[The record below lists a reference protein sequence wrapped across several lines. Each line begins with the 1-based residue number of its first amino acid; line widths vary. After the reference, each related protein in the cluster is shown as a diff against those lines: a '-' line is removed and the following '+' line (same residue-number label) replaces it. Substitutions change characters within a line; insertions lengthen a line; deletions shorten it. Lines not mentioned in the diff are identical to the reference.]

1 MIKKL
6 LHYAKKYRLVS
17 LLSPVSIAFE
27 VVIEVFIPYLMSIII
42 DCGIR
47 GADIS
52 TKKGFVVNVLLA
64 LGFGKK
70 TGIDL
75 VVEMGVLM
83 VVMAL
88 FALIFGAAAARFAAK
103 AGMGF
108 GAELRH
114 AIFCK
119 VQDFS
124 FGNVDKFSTGS
135 LITRMTTDINT
146 VQMGYMMALRML
158 FRSPLMLIMAIFMAF
173 QINSRLAGVFL
184 GVAPLMAFALLFIG
198 LKSYPRFRRMFKKY
212 DRFNTGI
219 QENLI
224 AARVVK
230 AFVRAKHEKE
240 KFRASNDDLKAAS
253 IFAEK
258 LIILNGPVMT
268 LSISACMVLILWFG
282 GNLVLKGEMQIGDVT
297 SFVTYVQQILMSLM
311 MISMI
316 FVVSVMG
323 RASIARIVEVLDE
336 VPDISD
342 ADADPEA
349 VVENG
354 SVEFKNVCFKYK
366 KDGQNNVLD
375 NINLS
380 IASGETVGILGGTG
394 SAKTS
399 LVQLIPRLYDI
410 TDGELLV
417 GGRPVKDYT
426 LRNLRNGISMVLQNN
441 VLFSGTIESNLRWGN
456 ENATEEEIKA
466 AAEIAQAAPFI
477 ETFADKY
484 DSEIEQG
491 GVNVSGGQKQRLC
504 IARAILK
511 KPKILI
517 LDDSTSAVD
526 TATDAKIRAGFRD
539 SLGDTT
545 TIIIAQ
551 RINSIM
557 HADKIIVLDDG
568 KINGIGTHEQLLQ
581 NNEIYRDVFT
591 SQQEGKGEEVSA

>member
-1 MIKKL
+1 MIRKL

-17 LLSPVSIAFE
+17 FLSPLSIAFE

-52 TKKGFVVNVLLA
+52 TKEGFVVDALLA
-64 LGFGKK
+64 LGFGQK
-70 TGIDL
+70 TGIGL

-88 FALIFGAAAARFAAK
+88 LALIFGAAAARFAAK

-108 GAELRH
+108 GSELRQ

-158 FRSPLMLIMAIFMAF
+158 FRSPLMLIMAIFMAV

-198 LKSYPRFRRMFKKY
+198 IKSYPRFQRMFKKY

-258 LIILNGPVMT
+258 LIILNGPVMM
-268 LSISACMVLILWFG
+268 LSVSSCMVLILWFG

-297 SFVTYVQQILMSLM
+297 SFVTYIQQILMSLM

-342 ADADPEA
+342 EGADPEA

-354 SVEFKNVCFKYK
+354 SIEFKNVCFKYK

-410 TDGELLV
+410 TGGELFIS
-417 GGRPVKDYT
+417 GRPIKDYT
-426 LRNLRNGISMVLQNN
+426 LRNLRDGISMVLQNN

-511 KPKILI
+511 NPKILI

-526 TATDAKIRAGFRD
+526 TATDAKIREGFKN

-591 SQQEGKGEEVSA
+591 SQQEGKDEEVSA